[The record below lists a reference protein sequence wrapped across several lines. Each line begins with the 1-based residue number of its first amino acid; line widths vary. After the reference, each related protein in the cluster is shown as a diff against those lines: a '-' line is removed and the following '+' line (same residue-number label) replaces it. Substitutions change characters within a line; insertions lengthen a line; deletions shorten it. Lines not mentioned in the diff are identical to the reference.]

1 MFIWGLVMA
10 KAKTGFSASGS
21 KDKES
26 VGQAFKKLLG
36 MVALISVAT
45 LAKLNADNK
54 YIENFVG
61 SSNSQPVLKQG
72 RYLKSKIHGINF
84 P

>member
-10 KAKTGFSASGS
+10 KAKMGFSASGT

-45 LAKLNADNK
+45 LAKMNADNK
-54 YIENFVG
+54 YLESWVAG
-61 SSNSQPVLKQG
+61 SSS
-72 RYLKSKIHGINF
+72 
-84 P
+84 